1 MALHADDVSQP
12 VGAWTR
18 LHVPMCVHTWMEYV
32 LRGRAAARR

>member
-18 LHVPMCVHTWMEYV
+18 LHAHVCVFIDGMCVKGPCYCC
-32 LRGRAAARR
+32 